1 MPIDIYHIFELRILI
16 DMNADHWVWKL
27 SIKTLCRWSY
37 AIQVLLEL
45 IQVINAIKLI
55 VSF

>member
-16 DMNADHWVWKL
+16 DMNADRWVWKL